1 MEDIVN
7 LITQNGIGVICV
19 GFMIYFM
26 STALKEMNSI
36 LNDVKNTLVAV
47 ELSLTSLTSR
57 VEKIED
63 KIKSDINE

>member
-19 GFMIYFM
+19 GFMIYFI
-26 STALKEMNSI
+26 STTLKEMNLI
-36 LNDVKNTLVAV
+36 LNDVKNTLVAI
-47 ELSLTSLTSR
+47 ESSLTCLTSR

-63 KIKSDINE
+63 KVKGDD

>member
-19 GFMIYFM
+19 GFMIYFI
-26 STALKEMNSI
+26 STTLKEMNLI
-36 LNDVKNTLVAV
+36 LNDVKNTLVAI
-47 ELSLTSLTSR
+47 ESSLTSLTSR

-63 KIKSDINE
+63 KVKGDD

>member
-19 GFMIYFM
+19 GFMIYFI
-26 STALKEMNSI
+26 STTLKEMNLI
-36 LNDVKNTLVAV
+36 LNDVKNTLVAI
-47 ELSLTSLTSR
+47 ESSLTNLTSR

-63 KIKSDINE
+63 RVKGDD

>member
-19 GFMIYFM
+19 GFMIYFI
-26 STALKEMNSI
+26 STTLKEMNLI
-36 LNDVKNTLVAV
+36 LNDVKNTLVAI
-47 ELSLTSLTSR
+47 ESSLTTLTSR

-63 KIKSDINE
+63 KVKGDD

>member
-19 GFMIYFM
+19 GFMIYFI
-26 STALKEMNSI
+26 STTLKEMNLI
-36 LNDVKNTLVAV
+36 LNDVKNTLVAI
-47 ELSLTSLTSR
+47 ESSLTSLTSR

-63 KIKSDINE
+63 KIKGDD